1 MILAEVQQTLQQRQW
16 ILNSQYKNFCT
27 AGKLGS
33 MSTPIKDSTVSF
45 LGMAKGFYL
54 KDLATITDEQLN
66 TKPNGKARRPIDFSY
81 EVVSANRG
89 ILGMLKQ
96 EPPAEEPEGQKDG
109 IWVAAPDGYNRA
121 QLEADLSSSIDDI
134 IGFVS
139 GLSEE
144 QLVAVIPSWF
154 GEVPLFSFAMFAGV
168 HTNYHNGQ
176 LAYVAELN
184 GDLDNHWF

>member
-1 MILAEVQQTLQQRQW
+1 
-16 ILNSQYKNFCT
+16 
-27 AGKLGS
+27 
-33 MSTPIKDSTVSF
+33 MSTPIKDSTVNF
-45 LGMAKGFYL
+45 LMMTKGFYL
-54 KDLATITDEQLN
+54 KDLATISDEQL
-66 TKPNGKARRPIDFSY
+66 TSKPNGKARRPIDFSY

-89 ILGMLKQ
+89 ILSMLKQ
-96 EPPAEEPEGQKDG
+96 EPPSEQPEGPKDG
-109 IWVAAPDGYNRA
+109 IWAAAPEGYSRA
-121 QLEADLSSSIDDI
+121 QLETDLSASIDNI
-134 IGFVS
+134 VGFVS

-176 LAYVAELN
+176 IAYVSELA